1 MLIGEWDERRFG
13 PDDNVVWPAYALER
27 SVEVWVGQMALY

>member
-1 MLIGEWDERRFG
+1 MLKGEWDERRFG

-27 SVEVWVGQMALY
+27 SVAVWVGQMALY